1 MEQYDNLLFNLHR
14 SVRYHSRRQGFF
26 QTCHSLVMALALL
39 GSSATM
45 ATFGAELGA
54 GWPLWAK
61 LLPSV
66 IVMMLVTIDLV
77 IGFAEK
83 AARYG
88 DWMRRFI
95 QLERQLEMIRGKAT
109 DDDVARIK
117 DGMLAIEE
125 GEPKVLRV
133 LNAICYNETVMALG
147 YKDKDQYKNI
157 STVQRLLAQFFD
169 WRGHQLT

>member
-1 MEQYDNLLFNLHR
+1 MKAYDDLLFEVR
-14 SVRYHSRRQGFF
+14 VSVRYHSRRQGFF
-26 QTCHSLVMALALL
+26 QTCHSLVMTLALF
-39 GSSATM
+39 GSSATL

-66 IVMMLVTIDLV
+66 IVMALVTLDLV
-77 IGFAEK
+77 VGFAEK

-95 QLERQLEMIRGKAT
+95 QLERQLEAIRGKAT
-109 DDDVARIK
+109 DEDLAKITDER
-117 DGMLAIEE
+117 LAIEA
-125 GEPKVLRV
+125 GEPPVLHV
-133 LNAICYNETVMALG
+133 LNAICYNEMVRTMG
-147 YKDKDQYKNI
+147 YGDKVKI

-169 WRGHQLT
+169 WREHQLT